1 MLIKKENLVHSFLS
15 PPARMPAHIVEP
27 EREIPGKTAKPCAI
41 PMIIAVLY
49 ENSLVFLFLV
59 NNSVTTSSIAVIK
72 KDMGR
77 KFPPNEAFIK
87 GINTRAIMQVGIVAT
102 TSIIVF
108 FENGN
113 LMSLRISRQNTTQM
127 ESSVAI
133 CKIMD
138 MKRLSSTPN
147 ILDKS
152 TR

>member
-41 PMIIAVLY
+41 PMTIAVLY
-49 ENSLVFLFLV
+49 ENSFLFLA